1 MAKTAFNFILV
12 VIQPFGDY
20 ARGAQITDP
29 VEIER
34 VLASENA
41 SHCHKVASA

>member
-1 MAKTAFNFILV
+1 MQFYLV

-20 ARGAQITDP
+20 EKGAHITDP
-29 VEIER
+29 AEIER
-34 VLASENA
+34 VLESENA